1 MFLQN
6 EYTRQMPWWG
16 AFYQKPIHLEN
27 VVKKKNKP
35 EILINNGRLKNIKRK
50 KIRFFFGFFLS
61 SRTLHTKD
69 VRRLIIP
76 FYL

>member
-50 KIRFFFGFFLS
+50 KIRLFLVS
-61 SRTLHTKD
+61 SYLPARYIPRTSEG
-69 VRRLIIP
+69 
-76 FYL
+76 

>member
-1 MFLQN
+1 MRRDGAATS
-6 EYTRQMPWWG
+6 TR
-16 AFYQKPIHLEN
+16 PIHLEN
-27 VVKKKNKP
+27 VVKKNNKP

-50 KIRFFFGFFLS
+50 KYTFLFFYFFLS